1 MRVSTQQFYYQNGLT
16 MSDQQSVVNEQSAY
30 ISSGKRVITAKD
42 DAVSFGALTGY
53 KDDIASIERYNRNL
67 TQADSRN
74 TLQDTL
80 LGSSTDVLNELRDL
94 MLQANN
100 GARSD
105 DDLASISQQLK
116 QGLEELLNVANTK
129 DETGTYMFAGYNVEN
144 IPFSLQPDNTVT
156 YNGDNGVRELQIAK
170 NISVPIN
177 QSGEQV
183 FNNIDN
189 PMGDFS
195 ANYDANV
202 TNPVNSA
209 NTSGVSVA
217 SATIVD
223 RSLFNTYSSNP
234 QDYRFVFSGSG
245 PEADTLTVFDSAGN
259 SIHTR
264 PYVAGQTIAFQGV
277 EVQLNGNPLPD
288 ETFSITSEPK
298 IGLFDTVKSAIDWL
312 DTGTSGIP
320 PEQRQ
325 VDFDTILNNFNN
337 VLNHI
342 TFQRAEA
349 GINLQQIERQKNV
362 HLDTELYL
370 QQGKGRIEDLDFSQA
385 ISSFEQSKVALQ
397 AAQQTFTQ
405 IQGLNLFNY
414 I

>member
-16 MSDQQSVVNEQSAY
+16 MSDQQSVVNDQSAY
-30 ISSGKRVITAKD
+30 ISSGKRVMTAKD

-67 TQADSRN
+67 TQAEGRN

-105 DDLASISQQLK
+105 DDLAAISQQLK
-116 QGLEELLNVANTK
+116 HGLEELLNVANSK

-156 YNGDNGVRELQIAK
+156 YNGDSGVRELQIAK
-170 NISVPIN
+170 NISVAIN

-183 FNNIDN
+183 FNSIDN
-189 PMGDFS
+189 PIGDFS
-195 ANYDANV
+195 ANYDAD
-202 TNPVNSA
+202 PA
-209 NTSGVSVA
+209 NTSGVSVL
-217 SATIVD
+217 SANIVD
-223 RSLFNTYSSNP
+223 RSAYNTDPSNP
-234 QDYRFVFSGSG
+234 QNFNFEFTA
-245 PEADTLTVFDSAGN
+245 PDTLTVTDSGTPTPATVY
-259 SIHTR
+259 SVT
-264 PYVAGQTIAFQGV
+264 PYVAGQTIAFQGI
-277 EVQLNGNPLPD
+277 EVQLNGNPLPG
-288 ETFSITSEPK
+288 ETFSITPEPE
-298 IGLFDTVKSAIDWL
+298 IGLFDTVKNAIDWL
-312 DTGTSGIP
+312 DTGTSGIES
-320 PEQRQ
+320 EQRQ
-325 VDFDTILNNFNN
+325 VDFDTILNKFNN

-349 GINLQQIERQKNV
+349 GINLQQIDRQKNV